1 MRAAPREGIRPPTLP
16 AQLEPRTL
24 TTLGAHA
31 VIGECRLDASALAR
45 TKANSVRFDA
55 VHLVG
60 VALEETELAD
70 LRWQDVLCERCNLAM
85 VNWRGAKLTRALVRG
100 CRVTG
105 GKLVEGELDNVR
117 FVDCHLDYASFA
129 DTRFR
134 RVVFESCQLREANFH
149 GADLTGTV
157 FAQCDLQGADF
168 AGAKLQGADVSSSSM
183 AGITVGPG
191 EVRGL
196 AVSRQQA
203 ADLAR
208 LFGLVVRD

>member
-1 MRAAPREGIRPPTLP
+1 MRAAPSEPIRPPKLA
-16 AQLEPRTL
+16 AQLEPRSL
-24 TTLGAHA
+24 TSLEAHA
-31 VIGECRLDASALAR
+31 VIEECRLDASALTR
-45 TKANSVRFDA
+45 SKASSVRFDG
-55 VHLVG
+55 VHMMG
-60 VALEETELAD
+60 VTLEESELPD
-70 LRWQDVLCERCNLAM
+70 LNWQDVLCERCNLAM

-100 CRVTG
+100 CRMTG

-134 RVVFESCQLREANFH
+134 RVAFESCQLRETNFH

-157 FAQCDLQGADF
+157 FSECDLEGADF
-168 AGAKLQGADVSSSSM
+168 ASAKLQGADVSSSKI
-183 AGITVGPG
+183 AGIAVGPG

-196 AVSRQQA
+196 VVSRQQA

-208 LFGLVVRD
+208 LFGLIVRD

>member
-1 MRAAPREGIRPPTLP
+1 MRAAPPEPIRPPKLP

-24 TTLGAHA
+24 TSLEAHA
-31 VIGECRLDASALAR
+31 VIEECRLDASALTR
-45 TKANSVRFDA
+45 SKASSVRFDG

-60 VALEETELAD
+60 VALEESELAD
-70 LRWQDVLCERCNLAM
+70 LSWQDVLCERCNLAM
-85 VNWRGAKLTRALVRG
+85 VNWRGAKLTRALVRS
-100 CRVTG
+100 CRMTG
-105 GKLVEGELDNVR
+105 GKFVEGDLDNVR
-117 FVDCHLDYASFA
+117 FVDCHLDYASFV

-134 RVVFESCQLREANFH
+134 RVAFESCQLREANFH
-149 GADLTGTV
+149 GADLTGAV
-157 FAQCDLQGADF
+157 FAECELEGADF
-168 AGAKLQGADVSSSSM
+168 AGAKLQGADVSSSKI

-196 AVSRQQA
+196 SVSRQQA

>member
-1 MRAAPREGIRPPTLP
+1 MRAAPPEPIRPPKLP

-24 TTLGAHA
+24 VRLEARA
-31 VIGECRLDASALAR
+31 VIEECRLDGSALTRSRAS
-45 TKANSVRFDA
+45 SVRFDS

-60 VALEETELAD
+60 VALEESELAD
-70 LRWQDVLCERCNLAM
+70 LDWQDVLCERCNFAM
-85 VNWRGAKLTRALVRG
+85 IRWRGAKLTRALLRG
-100 CRVTG
+100 CRMTG

-134 RVVFESCQLREANFH
+134 RVIFESCQLREASFH

-157 FAQCDLQGADF
+157 FAECDLEGADF
-168 AGAKLQGADVSSSSM
+168 AGAKLQSADVSSSNIS
-183 AGITVGPG
+183 GITVGPG

-196 AVSRQQA
+196 SVSRQQA
-203 ADLAR
+203 ADLAK